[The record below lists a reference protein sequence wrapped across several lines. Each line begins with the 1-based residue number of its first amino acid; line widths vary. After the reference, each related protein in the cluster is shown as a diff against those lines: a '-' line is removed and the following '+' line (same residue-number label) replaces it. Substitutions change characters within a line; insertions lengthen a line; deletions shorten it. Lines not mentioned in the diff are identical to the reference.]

1 MERYERIFF
10 LFSAVMLAVFLVA
23 LAYVSVFMHIGLPG
37 PSGRIIPKPG
47 EALATAALTTP
58 PFNHAGLHQ
67 IAPGRY
73 EADILAMQWT
83 YLPNKIEVPVG
94 STVTFKLTSAD
105 VIHGFLIPHTRV
117 NMMVIPSYITVETYR
132 FRRRGTYRFIC
143 DEYCG
148 LQHQTMT
155 GEVVVK

>member
-10 LFSAVMLAVFLVA
+10 WFSALMLGVFLCA
-23 LAYVSVFMHIGLPG
+23 LAYVTVYRHIYLPG
-37 PSGRIIPKPG
+37 PAGRIIPKPG

-67 IAPGRY
+67 IGPGRY
-73 EADILAMQWT
+73 EADMLAMQWT
-83 YLPNKIEVPVG
+83 YFPRKIDIPAG

-105 VIHGFLIPHTRV
+105 VIHGFLIPGTRV

-132 FRRRGTYRFIC
+132 FRRRGTYRIIC

-155 GEVVVK
+155 AEVVVK